1 MNTPPVEIPKVIID
15 DIEAERGYSSQ
26 YWDKDFDSLNTI
38 NDWAAYIN
46 IYLAR
51 GTKVRT
57 NTDRV
62 EESVGAMHRR
72 QREALVKAASLC
84 ISALEAFDNN
94 GAIDDVGFF
103 EPRHY
108 D

>member
-1 MNTPPVEIPKVIID
+1 MSTSRPIAIPHNIVD
-15 DIEAERGYSSQ
+15 DIENERGYSAQ
-26 YWDKDFDSLNTI
+26 FWDKDFDSLNTI

-51 GTKVRT
+51 GTKQSPQLET
-57 NTDRV
+57 AD
-62 EESVGAMHRR
+62 SMHSR
-72 QREALVKAASLC
+72 QRVALVKAASLC

-94 GAIDDVGFF
+94 GADDGDGFF

-108 D
+108 DGN

>member
-1 MNTPPVEIPKVIID
+1 MSTSRPIAIPHNIVD
-15 DIEAERGYSSQ
+15 DIENERGYSAQ
-26 YWDKDFDSLNTI
+26 FWDKDFDSLNTI

-51 GTKVRT
+51 GTYLGTKVSET
-57 NTDRV
+57 ADQLH
-62 EESVGAMHRR
+62 AR
-72 QREALVKAASLC
+72 QRVALVKAASLC

-94 GAIDDVGFF
+94 GADDGDGFF

-108 D
+108 DGR